1 LTGVEAISNGITAFK
16 KPRSHNAAI
25 TLTWMTS
32 ILVVLFLGITLLAN
46 AVHALPSETETI
58 ISQLGHAIY
67 GDGSVMHLVLL
78 AGTAII
84 LLLAANTSYA
94 GFPRLAALQAGDGY
108 LPRQLTYRG
117 SRLVFSWG
125 IVGLA
130 LFAALLVIVL
140 DARTTALIP
149 LYAIGVFLSFT
160 ISQAGMVVHQWK
172 IGKLKPGETIQGI
185 ETTLVYDKNWGLK
198 MFFSAFGAV
207 CTFIVMMVFA
217 ITKFTSGAWFI
228 VVLIPSL
235 VFLFFRIHRHYK
247 DVAHS
252 LSLAGIRP
260 DVEPRAIQTLIL
272 VDDVHAETAR
282 LVNFAKSLR
291 HPWKAV
297 HVGVNPEKAEVVK
310 KKWQERIG
318 EGELVIISS
327 PFRLLAEPIQHY
339 IEELQTEKPGSF
351 VHIIM
356 GHLAMDSF
364 WEQALH
370 QNSAFIFNLALA
382 RMDHVVVTTVP
393 YQIHHGTNGDDEKH
407 DTAGAEIADAADTVL
422 EGGHPQIKSPQ

>member
-1 LTGVEAISNGITAFK
+1 
-16 KPRSHNAAI
+16 
-25 TLTWMTS
+25 
-32 ILVVLFLGITLLAN
+32 
-46 AVHALPSETETI
+46 
-58 ISQLGHAIY
+58 
-67 GDGSVMHLVLL
+67 MHLVLL
-78 AGTAII
+78 AGTALI

-94 GFPRLAALQAGDGY
+94 GFPRLAALQAGDGF

-130 LFAALLVIVL
+130 VFASLLVIVL

-160 ISQAGMVVHQWK
+160 ISQAGMVVHQSR
-172 IGKLKPGETIQGI
+172 IGKLKPGETLQGI
-185 ETTLVYDKNWGLK
+185 ETLLEYDRNWRLK
-198 MFFSAFGAV
+198 MIFSAFGAV
-207 CTFIVMMVFA
+207 CTFVVMMVFA

-228 VVLIPSL
+228 IILIPSL
-235 VFLFFRIHRHYK
+235 VFVFFHIHHHYK
-247 DVAHS
+247 DVAQS
-252 LSLAGIRP
+252 LSLAGVRP

-297 HVGVNPEKAEVVK
+297 HVGVSPEKAEAVQ
-310 KKWQERIG
+310 KKWKERIG
-318 EGELVIISS
+318 EGELVVIPS
-327 PFRLLAEPIQHY
+327 PYRLLAEPIQDY
-339 IEELQTEKPGSF
+339 IEELQSEKPGSF

-393 YQIHHGTNGDDEKH
+393 YQIHHKVDDRGENPGMSVKEAPVAGETLPEPNHSPVRDPGHGAVKASGDKH
-407 DTAGAEIADAADTVL
+407 VQAPGALD
-422 EGGHPQIKSPQ
+422 GN

>member
-1 LTGVEAISNGITAFK
+1 
-16 KPRSHNAAI
+16 
-25 TLTWMTS
+25 M
-32 ILVVLFLGITLLAN
+32 
-46 AVHALPSETETI
+46 
-58 ISQLGHAIY
+58 
-67 GDGSVMHLVLL
+67 
-78 AGTAII
+78 
-84 LLLAANTSYA
+84 
-94 GFPRLAALQAGDGY
+94 
-108 LPRQLTYRG
+108 
-117 SRLVFSWG
+117 
-125 IVGLA
+125 
-130 LFAALLVIVL
+130 

-160 ISQAGMVVHQWK
+160 ISQAGMVVHQHR
-172 IGKLKPGETIQGI
+172 IGRLKPGETMQGH
-185 ETTLVYDKNWGLK
+185 ETTLEYDQNWRLK
-198 MFFSAFGAV
+198 LAISAFGAV

-228 VVLIPSL
+228 VILIPSL
-235 VFLFFRIHRHYK
+235 VFLFFRIHHHYK
-247 DVAHS
+247 DVARS
-252 LSLAGIRP
+252 LSLAGVRP

-291 HPWKAV
+291 HPWKAI

-310 KKWQERIG
+310 KKWKERIG
-318 EGELVIISS
+318 EGELVIIPS
-327 PFRLLAEPIQHY
+327 PYRLLAEPIQHY
-339 IEELQTEKPGSF
+339 IEQLQSEKPGSF

-393 YQIHHGTNGDDEKH
+393 YQIHHTEDGSSDKH
-407 DTAGAEIADAADTVL
+407 ELSTKEAADAEETAL
-422 EGGHPQIKSPQ
+422 EPGHPQIKP